1 MQVLKRIDAVILM
14 TLCFLITPSFGQDDA
29 KTLLTNAVEYAAQG
43 NFSTAKAEMEQA
55 LQVDPF
61 YESARSTLNVIE
73 DLNDKKIKTNTAI
86 RYFKGITHAFKG
98 KWAEAIVEYG
108 KALELNPRYPMIFN
122 ARGIAYDASKDQ
134 SDKALSDFNKAIELN
149 PRYAAAY
156 LNRGVSFLNTGQ
168 NDKALSDFNKAIEL
182 NPRYAMA
189 YHNRA
194 LAYFFMNNFEKAWED
209 VDKAQDM
216 GFEINS
222 KFIDALL
229 QASGNEK

>member
-149 PRYAAAY
+149 PRYA
-156 LNRGVSFLNTGQ
+156 
-168 NDKALSDFNKAIEL
+168 
-182 NPRYAMA
+182 MA